1 MHEYIFQDNA
11 ISKHY
16 LHLSLNI
23 KFLYLDIVVKL
34 NDCFLCVFLLLFF
47 GGGGGGGGGI
57 KKILQN
63 CQKIGPVLM
72 GRLEHSKP
80 TIFYGGPKTIVLC

>member
-1 MHEYIFQDNA
+1 MHEYIFQGNA

-16 LHLSLNI
+16 LQLSLNI
-23 KFLYLDIVVKL
+23 KFLYLAIAVKL
-34 NDCFLCVFLLLFF
+34 NDCFLCVFFF
-47 GGGGGGGGGI
+47 CVFCCCFLVGGY
-57 KKILQN
+57 KKNSPELP
-63 CQKIGPVLM
+63 KIGPVLM